1 LPDTESIENQVFRLD
16 DDWSRSDEQEKENI
30 LNKVFRKRDR
40 ALRKAREALDQRY
53 SQGSSPA
60 AVGWLFYFAFE
71 NLNAAVN
78 QANIEDN
85 DVSEKLEELVDEFY
99 EALKI
104 YDEEGEE
111 VKESYTPQDML
122 EWSQTAEDLGRK
134 PARMRRVMKS
144 NGEKIQGLIGF
155 AYSGTEAVTEGSS
168 EEDSP
173 SIESTG

>member
-1 LPDTESIENQVFRLD
+1 LPDADAIESQKFRID
-16 DDWSRSDEQEKENI
+16 DDWSRSDEKEKENV
-30 LNKVFRKRDR
+30 LNKVFKKRER

-85 DVSEKLEELVDEFY
+85 DVSEKLDELVDEFY
-99 EALKI
+99 DALRI
-104 YDEEGEE
+104 YDEDRDE
-111 VKESYTPQDML
+111 VVESYTPHDML
-122 EWSQTAEDLGRK
+122 EWSQEAEDLRGK
-134 PARMRRVMKS
+134 PAPMRKVMRA
-144 NGEKIQGLIGF
+144 NGEKIHQLIGF

-168 EEDSP
+168 EE
-173 SIESTG
+173 EELEM